1 MALRI
6 TLVIIAA
13 VLLAAH
19 FLRQSEFVLM
29 FLCILT
35 PLLLLIRKR
44 WSLFALQLLMYL
56 GAVIWLTTTVQFVQ
70 ERLSSGEPWIRLV
83 IILGVVILF
92 TIMAGLL
99 LNSAVIKE
107 KYPD

>member
-1 MALRI
+1 M
-6 TLVIIAA
+6 VIIAA

-29 FLCILT
+29 LLCILT

-56 GAVIWLTTTVQFVQ
+56 GAVVWLTTTVQFVQ
-70 ERLSSGEPWIRLV
+70 ERILLGEPWIRLV
-83 IILGVVILF
+83 IILGAVILF
-92 TIMAGLL
+92 TIVTGLL
-99 LNSAVIKE
+99 LNSTAIKD
-107 KYPD
+107 KYPE